1 MLALVAEDEPR
12 VRQLICAALQ
22 AVGFDVLEA
31 GNGRELDA
39 YVATHTIDVIVADYH
54 MPVES
59 GLEALAHLRAEHR
72 ATPFILITALSDD
85 AMIVEAHRL
94 GAAVLEK
101 PFELRM
107 LAAVASRVTS
117 SAP

>member
-31 GNGRELDA
+31 CNGRELDA

-59 GLEALAHLRAEHR
+59 GLAHLRAEHR